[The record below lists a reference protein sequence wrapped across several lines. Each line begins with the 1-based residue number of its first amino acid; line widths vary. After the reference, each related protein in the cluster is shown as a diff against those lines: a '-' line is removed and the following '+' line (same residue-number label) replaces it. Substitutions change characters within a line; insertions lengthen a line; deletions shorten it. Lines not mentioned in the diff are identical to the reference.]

1 MENFKADGKE
11 IIVCCDVLG
20 GSPSNVALFLAAK
33 YDLQIFTGVN
43 MPLLIELFQG
53 YQDDEDTEELLNR
66 AEATGSGGVKRL
78 AKDFLKK

>member
-1 MENFKADGKE
+1 
-11 IIVCCDVLG
+11 
-20 GSPSNVALFLAAK
+20 
-33 YDLQIFTGVN
+33 

-66 AEATGSGGVKRL
+66 AEATGSEGVKRL